1 MGISQRSPTDRD
13 VQFSQTIGL
22 SVWLMGF
29 LFLNGHAT
37 YHKPALTL
45 AVPGDAPLT
54 LPRVYYS
61 QRVWLNVLHF
71 ARTRGQGGDL
81 AADSFLQ
88 GGVSIPDPCGCF
100 VHTHQGIRSCLWS
113 VWQFHFNKYTSDTI
127 VKNSNNALQISNS
140 GILKL
145 RKCVYNSL
153 ATKPDVNIMHLLWYF
168 DGSIMPLGLDS
179 SNCSVITR
187 YSKFQF
193 SNTAYKN
200 IAINQSAISTS

>member
-61 QRVWLNVLHF
+61 QRV
-71 ARTRGQGGDL
+71 
-81 AADSFLQ
+81 
-88 GGVSIPDPCGCF
+88 
-100 VHTHQGIRSCLWS
+100 
-113 VWQFHFNKYTSDTI
+113 
-127 VKNSNNALQISNS
+127 
-140 GILKL
+140 
-145 RKCVYNSL
+145 
-153 ATKPDVNIMHLLWYF
+153 
-168 DGSIMPLGLDS
+168 
-179 SNCSVITR
+179 
-187 YSKFQF
+187 
-193 SNTAYKN
+193 
-200 IAINQSAISTS
+200 